1 MKDGLRHGL
10 GLEIAIQSDL
20 YREKCRVTSFK
31 RGRRLTVKK
40 ERNKE
45 MELRKKF
52 LSKLVIDFVKDKKE
66 ELVKTEKY

>member
-1 MKDGLRHGL
+1 
-10 GLEIAIQSDL
+10 
-20 YREKCRVTSFK
+20 
-31 RGRRLTVKK
+31 
-40 ERNKE
+40 